1 MSVIVRRFLK
11 NYMRVNIVEPSNMQI
26 SRDLLKSVK
35 ASRQRY
41 QIHVEDQRKGSRKKE
56 KSDEL
61 IQVENE
67 LKAINSECTTFEKVI
82 ATFNAQIFEKLKSAA
97 KTTSNELRCKMV
109 VVEMDALKRKC
120 DEKEDQLVVLR
131 KRAKELRDKKNNFN
145 AQHAQ
150 QLIDINAFCFSRLQF
165 CTVLRYKKIYCSKV

>member
-1 MSVIVRRFLK
+1 M
-11 NYMRVNIVEPSNMQI
+11 
-26 SRDLLKSVK
+26 KSVK

-41 QIHVEDQRKGSRKKE
+41 QIHLEDQRKESKKKE

-67 LKAINSECTTFEKVI
+67 LKTINSECTTLEKVI
-82 ATFNAQIFEKLKSAA
+82 STFNAQIFEKLKSAA

-131 KRAKELRDKKNNFN
+131 KRAKELQDKKNNFN
-145 AQHAQ
+145 
-150 QLIDINAFCFSRLQF
+150 
-165 CTVLRYKKIYCSKV
+165 V

>member
-1 MSVIVRRFLK
+1 
-11 NYMRVNIVEPSNMQI
+11 MRVNNVEPSNMQI

-41 QIHVEDQRKGSRKKE
+41 QIHLEDQRKESKKKE

-67 LKAINSECTTFEKVI
+67 LKTINSECTTLEKVI
-82 ATFNAQIFEKLKSAA
+82 STFNAQIFEKLKSAA

-131 KRAKELRDKKNNFN
+131 KRAKELQDKKNNFN
-145 AQHAQ
+145 
-150 QLIDINAFCFSRLQF
+150 
-165 CTVLRYKKIYCSKV
+165 V

>member
-11 NYMRVNIVEPSNMQI
+11 NYMRVNIVEPSNI
-26 SRDLLKSVK
+26 RLVETLKSVK
-35 ASRQRY
+35 TSRQRY
-41 QIHVEDQRKGSRKKE
+41 QIHLEDQRKGSRKTE

-67 LKAINSECTTFEKVI
+67 LKTINSECTTFEKVI
-82 ATFNAQIFEKLKSAA
+82 ATFNAQIFEKFKSAA

-131 KRAKELRDKKNNFN
+131 KRAKKLQDKKNNFN

-150 QLIDINAFCFSRLQF
+150 QLIDINVFCFHVFSS
-165 CTVLRYKKIYCSKV
+165 VLF

>member
-1 MSVIVRRFLK
+1 MK
-11 NYMRVNIVEPSNMQI
+11 T
-26 SRDLLKSVK
+26 
-35 ASRQRY
+35 
-41 QIHVEDQRKGSRKKE
+41 
-56 KSDEL
+56 
-61 IQVENE
+61 
-67 LKAINSECTTFEKVI
+67 INSECTTFEKVI

-150 QLIDINAFCFSRLQF
+150 QLIDINVFCFSRLQF
-165 CTVLRYKKIYCSKV
+165 CNVLRYKKVYCSKV